1 MTKKINQ
8 MAVRFRSLADGD
20 DVAFKWESSLD
31 KILTAGNYAVEI
43 EHYGADVGL
52 PIEDCGTEHSI
63 VGTLVVTDSGALD
76 NKQGDRVM
84 GQVLTFTL
92 RESKE
97 TSIYTRTYA
106 GGEWGEWCSLART
119 GMYDE
124 ITNADALY
132 STVTTLADA
141 TKELEK
147 NLQASIINYNEW
159 KGSNAEL
166 SLPNV
171 LADDEFVKIVKSG
184 TILTFKNTSTTWKR
198 FQYTAESTAAAD
210 IKSYS
215 NWKEL
220 SGGTYSIKQSVD
232 AGKVQIST
240 TGENGAVKD
249 ILNIVA
255 ATTEK
260 AGVMTAADKAKLNN
274 DIPYPQE
281 TGTMVTSADKKYIY
295 RGSGDTDVVAGLYWQ
310 AWPKTV
316 DLRVKKWGMSTN
328 DEVSVLSMPAATT
341 EKAGVMT
348 AEDKKKLDDNVVAL
362 VAETARAQG
371 AEAAAIEQGRKLA
384 LRDLF
389 VAAGALYNDTGA
401 DIIRTAPWGES
412 VTHKDGYYYLNGL
425 GDITEGQMINI
436 YNVPHNCLYEQ
447 AYIGTH
453 SQTVFFYGS
462 SATAGLTHSP
472 NGLFMGCTELKVIAG
487 SGVLYFAPN
496 CEIVK
501 NVFRGCTNLEHIVLA
516 GFYGRYVKFEDSVF
530 KGCKSLVNIKIT
542 QLEQG
547 LSFADS
553 PQINKESILF
563 IINNAIPKSVITIT
577 LHADAYAR
585 LAEDAEIVDALD
597 AQPLV
602 SLVSA

>member
-1 MTKKINQ
+1 MAKKINQ

-52 PIEDCGTEHSI
+52 PIEGCGTEHSI

-124 ITNADALY
+124 IANPDELY
-132 STVTTLADA
+132 STVSSLVST
-141 TKELEK
+141 TKELED
-147 NLQASIINYNEW
+147 NLIY
-159 KGSNAEL
+159 G
-166 SLPNV
+166 
-171 LADDEFVKIVKSG
+171 
-184 TILTFKNTSTTWKR
+184 
-198 FQYTAESTAAAD
+198 
-210 IKSYS
+210 
-215 NWKEL
+215 
-220 SGGTYSIKQSVD
+220 IKQVVD
-232 AGKVQIST
+232 ADKVQIST
-240 TGENGAVKD
+240 TNEDGSVKD
-249 ILNIVA
+249 TLEIPAVTIK
-255 ATTEK
+255 K

-274 DIPYPQE
+274 DVPYPQK

-310 AWPKTV
+310 AWQKTV

-328 DEVSVLSMPAATT
+328 DEVGVLSMPAATS

-362 VAETARAQG
+362 VAETARAQS

-401 DIIRTAPWGES
+401 DITRIAPWGES

-425 GDITEGQMINI
+425 GDITEEQMINI
-436 YNVPHNCLYEQ
+436 YNVPHNALYEQ

-453 SQTVFFYGS
+453 SQTVFFNGS
-462 SATAGLTHSP
+462 SATAGLTQSP

>member
-1 MTKKINQ
+1 

-52 PIEDCGTEHSI
+52 PIEGCSTEHSI

-119 GMYDE
+119 GMYDD
-124 ITNADALY
+124 ITNADELY
-132 STVTTLADA
+132 STINSLVST
-141 TKELEK
+141 TKELEE
-147 NLQASIINYNEW
+147 NLVY
-159 KGSNAEL
+159 G
-166 SLPNV
+166 
-171 LADDEFVKIVKSG
+171 
-184 TILTFKNTSTTWKR
+184 
-198 FQYTAESTAAAD
+198 
-210 IKSYS
+210 
-215 NWKEL
+215 
-220 SGGTYSIKQSVD
+220 IKQAVD
-232 AGKVQIST
+232 ADKVQIST
-240 TGENGAVKD
+240 TNGDGCVKD
-249 ILNIVA
+249 TLEIPAV
-255 ATTEK
+255 TTKK

-310 AWPKTV
+310 AWQKTV

-328 DEVSVLSMPAATT
+328 DEVGVLSMPAATS

-389 VAAGALYNDTGA
+389 VAAGALYNNTGA
-401 DIIRTAPWGES
+401 DITRIAPWGES
-412 VTHKDGYYYLNGL
+412 VTHKDGHYYLNGL
-425 GDITEGQMINI
+425 GDITEEQMINI
-436 YNVPHNCLYEQ
+436 YNCRDVVFNLDCSRIAQQQSVRTIYPVRGKNGV
-447 AYIGTH
+447 I
-453 SQTVFFYGS
+453 SQVLERRKLQGIYSFYDCRN
-462 SATAGLTHSP
+462 L
-472 NGLFMGCTELKVIAG
+472 E
-487 SGVLYFAPN
+487 VLYFTFSAQ
-496 CEIVK
+496 
-501 NVFRGCTNLEHIVLA
+501 GL
-516 GFYGRYVKFEDSVF
+516 DSVALDLLPATGSLLGTF
-530 KGCKSLVNIKIT
+530 TNNIALKIISGINCSEVTSFVEVFDACSSLVEVRLYKVCRSVSFRSSPNISK
-542 QLEQG
+542 G
-547 LSFADS
+547 
-553 PQINKESILF
+553 SILYI
-563 IINNAIPKSVITIT
+563 IINSQPTSAITIT
-577 LHADAYAR
+577 LHPDAYAKC
-585 LAEDAEIVDALD
+585 ADDVDILVALE

>member
-8 MAVRFRSLADGD
+8 MAVRFRPLADGE

-52 PIEDCGTEHSI
+52 PIEGCGTEHSI
-63 VGTLVVTDSGALD
+63 VGTLVVTDSGALE

-124 ITNADALY
+124 ITNADELY
-132 STVTTLADA
+132 STINSLVST
-141 TKELEK
+141 TKELED
-147 NLQASIINYNEW
+147 NLI
-159 KGSNAEL
+159 
-166 SLPNV
+166 
-171 LADDEFVKIVKSG
+171 
-184 TILTFKNTSTTWKR
+184 
-198 FQYTAESTAAAD
+198 
-210 IKSYS
+210 
-215 NWKEL
+215 
-220 SGGTYSIKQSVD
+220 YSIKQAVD

-240 TGENGAVKD
+240 TTENGGVKD
-249 ILNIVA
+249 VLNITA

-260 AGVMTAADKAKLNN
+260 AGVMTAADKTKLNN

-328 DEVSVLSMPAATT
+328 DEVGVLSMPAATS

-389 VAAGALYNDTGA
+389 IAAGALYNDTGA

-412 VTHKDGYYYLNGL
+412 VTHKDGHYYLNGL
-425 GDITEGQMINI
+425 GDITEKEMLDIYSESNYYVLSENI
-436 YNVPHNCLYEQ
+436 AC
-447 AYIGTH
+447 
-453 SQTVFFYGS
+453 FFFQS
-462 SATAGLTHSP
+462 
-472 NGLFMGCTELKVIAG
+472 KI
-487 SGVLYFAPN
+487 
-496 CEIVK
+496 
-501 NVFRGCTNLEHIVLA
+501 RTNLCKKGTGWSENIPCVTKSILAFYNSKMEVALIVNPSWPSDDVYCFQA
-516 GFYGRYVKFEDSVF
+516 GVISSMFDFCTSLKRVVGVINVTASTSGLKSAFSRCSALLSVKI
-530 KGCKSLVNIKIT
+530 KGLNQNIILK
-542 QLEQG
+542 
-547 LSFADS
+547 DS
-553 PQINKESILF
+553 PLVEKDCIMYMIE
-563 IINNAIPKSVITIT
+563 NANVSTAITIT

-585 LAEDAEIVDALD
+585 LSEDADIIALLET
-597 AQPLV
+597 QPLV

>member
-1 MTKKINQ
+1 MAKKINQ
-8 MAVRFRSLADGD
+8 MAVRYRSLADGD
-20 DVAFKWESSLD
+20 GIAFKWESSLD

-52 PIEDCGTEHSI
+52 PIEGCGTEHSI
-63 VGTLVVTDSGALD
+63 VGTLVVTDSGALE

-124 ITNADALY
+124 ITNADELY
-132 STVTTLADA
+132 STINSLVST
-141 TKELEK
+141 TKELED
-147 NLQASIINYNEW
+147 NLI
-159 KGSNAEL
+159 
-166 SLPNV
+166 
-171 LADDEFVKIVKSG
+171 
-184 TILTFKNTSTTWKR
+184 
-198 FQYTAESTAAAD
+198 
-210 IKSYS
+210 
-215 NWKEL
+215 
-220 SGGTYSIKQSVD
+220 YSIKQAVD

-240 TGENGAVKD
+240 TTENGGVKD
-249 ILNIVA
+249 VLNITA

-260 AGVMTAADKAKLNN
+260 AGVMTAADKTKLNN
-274 DIPYPQE
+274 DVPYPQE
-281 TGTMVTSADKKYIY
+281 AGTMVTSADKKYIY

-328 DEVSVLSMPAATT
+328 DEVGVLSMPAATS

-389 VAAGALYNDTGA
+389 IAAGALYNNTGA
-401 DIIRTAPWGES
+401 DITRIAPWGES
-412 VTHKDGYYYLNGL
+412 VTHKDGHYYLNGL
-425 GDITEGQMINI
+425 GDITEKEMVNI
-436 YNVPHNCLYEQ
+436 YNESNYYVLSENISC
-447 AYIGTH
+447 
-453 SQTVFFYGS
+453 FFFQS
-462 SATAGLTHSP
+462 
-472 NGLFMGCTELKVIAG
+472 KI
-487 SGVLYFAPN
+487 
-496 CEIVK
+496 K
-501 NVFRGCTNLEHIVLA
+501 TNLCKKGTGWPETIPCVTKSILAFYNSKMEVVLIVNPSWPSDDVYCFQA
-516 GFYGRYVKFEDSVF
+516 GDISSMFDFCTSLKRVVGVINVTASTSGLKSAFSRCPALLSVKI
-530 KGCKSLVNIKIT
+530 KGLNQNIILK
-542 QLEQG
+542 
-547 LSFADS
+547 DS
-553 PQINKESILF
+553 PLVEKDCIMYMIE
-563 IINNAIPKSVITIT
+563 NADVSTAITIT

-585 LAEDAEIVDALD
+585 LADDTDIIALLET
-597 AQPLV
+597 QPLV